1 MVFVPFFI
9 VIANA
14 SAAAIN
20 NTNTPTSTERGHF
33 D

>member
-1 MVFVPFFI
+1 MVFVPLFI
-9 VIANA
+9 VIA